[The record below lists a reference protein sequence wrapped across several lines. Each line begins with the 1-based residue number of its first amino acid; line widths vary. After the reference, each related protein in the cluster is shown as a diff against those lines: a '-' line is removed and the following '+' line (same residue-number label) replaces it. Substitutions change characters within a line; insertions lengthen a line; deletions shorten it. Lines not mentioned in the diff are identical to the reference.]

1 MHKPS
6 LRILAAC
13 LSGLVLA
20 GCGSGSGDAA
30 PSGNPTDN
38 PAPVTPPVV
47 ADWPAVDGGF
57 GVPAT
62 TFTLP
67 ATLAGKITSDSI
79 YLADIQ
85 ATFPQVD
92 WANLDR
98 LYIPAGHYKFI
109 SIGNLP
115 VRSASRRLV
124 ISNTGG
130 QVRVG
135 ALGHYYL
142 FNLAGG
148 ANWVLTGRYDPV
160 SKTGDAAYPG
170 HRGGSFANTQGRYGI
185 VIDDEFTSSG
195 VSGLAVR
202 GGATDFEIEYVE
214 IARTE
219 FAGIMAKTD
228 STASA
233 TMANVALHDNYIH
246 DTGSE
251 GLYIGSTQAQP
262 QHQIRDWR
270 IYNNRI
276 LRTGTEA
283 IQLGQLGGTNDVHHN
298 VFGPA
303 AIDWRAAFQDY
314 QDNNFQ
320 IGIREGEL
328 RVHDNIFVG
337 SAGSMV
343 SFFAHE
349 VSGDA
354 TAANVGVTFS
364 RNYFS
369 GMRNLG
375 MYVNATALPG
385 MSYRFDAN
393 VWRAWRF
400 ERNQV
405 YTNETAPD
413 HLLRIANTATPISFT
428 GGEWRGPAKFANVLA
443 SGEGTSGNVSGSGN
457 TRADVEAVRFVN
469 AGLPDG
475 FDPLRLEMWTDV
487 ATRGGN
493 TPVSYEAGFIVMH
506 MGVPYRCKLSPCAA
520 GQVPDANPATWEAL
534 SPFADDVRVVPG
546 SRFAGWGV
554 VPQ

>member
-1 MHKPS
+1 MGTGAAG
-6 LRILAAC
+6 LRRLTAWLAALALAAC
-13 LSGLVLA
+13 
-20 GCGSGSGDAA
+20 GSGGGDDTPPPSAPPA
-30 PSGNPTDN
+30 PSP
-38 PAPVTPPVV
+38 PPVTG
-47 ADWPAVDGGF
+47 WPTGDGAF
-57 GVPAT
+57 GAPAS

-67 ATLAGKITSDSI
+67 ATLAGKITADSI
-79 YLADIQ
+79 YLADVQ

-92 WANLDR
+92 WATLDR
-98 LYIPAGHYKFI
+98 LYIPAGHYRFI
-109 SIGNLP
+109 HIGNLP
-115 VRSASRRLV
+115 VRSAGRRLV
-124 ISNTGG
+124 ITNTGG

-135 ALGHYYL
+135 ALGHHYL

-160 SKTGDAAYPG
+160 SKTGDAGYPG
-170 HRGGSFANTQGRYGI
+170 HRGGQFAHTQGRYGI
-185 VIDDEFTSSG
+185 VVDDAFTSSG

-202 GGATDFEIEYVE
+202 GGATDFEIEFVE
-214 IARTE
+214 IARVE

-228 STASA
+228 STAQA
-233 TMANVALHDNYIH
+233 TMSNVALHDNYIH

-262 QHQIRDWR
+262 QHQIRNWR
-270 IYNNRI
+270 IHNNRI

-283 IQLGQLGGTNDVHHN
+283 IQLGQLGGTNEVHHN

-328 RVHDNIFVG
+328 RVHDNIFIG
-337 SAGSMV
+337 SAGSTV
-343 SFFAHE
+343 SLFAQA
-349 VSGDA
+349 VNGDA
-354 TAANVGVTFS
+354 TAGNVGIAFS

-369 GMRNLG
+369 DMRNLG
-375 MYVNATALPG
+375 MYVNNVALPG
-385 MSYRFDAN
+385 MNYRFENN

-405 YTNETAPD
+405 YAGDTAPG
-413 HLLRIANTATPISFT
+413 HLLRVANTTTPVSFSGDTWSHPT
-428 GGEWRGPAKFANVLA
+428 GFINVLA
-443 SGEGTSGNVSGSGN
+443 GGSGTSGNVSGSGN
-457 TRADVEAVRFVN
+457 MRTEVEAVRFVD

-475 FDPLRLEMWTDV
+475 FDYLTLEMWTDV

-493 TPVSYEAGFIVMH
+493 APVSYAQGFLVMH
-506 MGVPYRCKLSPCAA
+506 NGAPYRCRLSPCPA
-520 GQVPDANPATWEAL
+520 GVVPEGNPATWEAL
-534 SPFADDVRVVPG
+534 APFADDVRVVPG
-546 SRFAGWGV
+546 SRFEGRGL

>member
-1 MHKPS
+1 MRREIRTVAAWW
-6 LRILAAC
+6 LCLALVAC
-13 LSGLVLA
+13 G
-20 GCGSGSGDAA
+20 GSGGTPAEGAGDPPPPQA
-30 PSGNPTDN
+30 GWPTG
-38 PAPVTPPVV
+38 
-47 ADWPAVDGGF
+47 DGAF
-57 GVPAT
+57 GAPAT

-67 ATLAGKITSDSI
+67 ASLAGKITSDSI

-85 ATFPQVD
+85 ATFPDVD
-92 WANLDR
+92 WAQLDR

-124 ISNTGG
+124 ISNSGG

-142 FNLAGG
+142 LNLSGG

-170 HRGGSFANTQGRYGI
+170 HRGGRFAHSQGTYGI
-185 VIDDEFTSSG
+185 VVDDAFVASG
-195 VSGLAVR
+195 VSGLAVH

-214 IARTE
+214 IARVA

-228 STASA
+228 NSASA
-233 TMANVALHDNYIH
+233 TMSNVALHDNYIH

-262 QHQIRDWR
+262 QHPIRGWR
-270 IYNNRI
+270 IHNNRI

-283 IQLGQLGGTNDVHHN
+283 IQLSQLSGTNEVHHN

-320 IGIREGEL
+320 IGIRDGEL
-328 RVHDNIFVG
+328 RVHDNLFIG
-337 SAGSMV
+337 SAGSTV
-343 SFFAHE
+343 SFFAHA
-349 VSGDA
+349 VAGDA
-354 TAANVGVTFS
+354 TASNVGVTI
-364 RNYFS
+364 RGNYFS
-369 GMRNLG
+369 DMRNLG
-375 MYVNATALPG
+375 MYVNSTALPG
-385 MSYRFDAN
+385 MSYRFEDN
-393 VWRAWRF
+393 VWRGWRY

-405 YTNETAPD
+405 YTNETAPE
-413 HLLRIANTATPISFT
+413 HLLRVANTATPITFS
-428 GGEWRGPAKFANVLA
+428 GNAWGGPAQFANVLA
-443 SGEGTSGNVSGSGN
+443 SGAGTNGNVSGSGN
-457 TRADVEAVRFVN
+457 QRVDVEAVRFVD

-475 FDPLRLEMWTDV
+475 FDYLRLEMWTDV

-493 TPVSYEAGFIVMH
+493 APVTYAQGSIVMH
-506 MGVPYRCKLSPCAA
+506 LGTPYRCRLSPCPA
-520 GQVPDANPATWEAL
+520 GQVPSANPATWEVLAA
-534 SPFADDVRVVPG
+534 FADDVRVAPG
-546 SRFAGWGV
+546 SRFAGLGLQ
-554 VPQ
+554 PQ

>member
-1 MHKPS
+1 MGTGAAG
-6 LRILAAC
+6 LWRLTAWLAALALAAC
-13 LSGLVLA
+13 
-20 GCGSGSGDAA
+20 GSGGGDDTPPPSAPPA
-30 PSGNPTDN
+30 PSP
-38 PAPVTPPVV
+38 PPVT
-47 ADWPAVDGGF
+47 DWPTGDGAF
-57 GVPAT
+57 GTPAT

-109 SIGNLP
+109 FIGNLP
-115 VRSASRRLV
+115 VRSASRKLV

-170 HRGGSFANTQGRYGI
+170 HRGGAFANTQGRYGI
-185 VIDDEFTSSG
+185 VIDDAFTSSD

-214 IARTE
+214 IARVE

-283 IQLGQLGGTNDVHHN
+283 IQLGQLGGTNEVHHN

-320 IGIREGEL
+320 VGIREGEL
-328 RVHDNIFVG
+328 RVHDNVFIG
-337 SAGSMV
+337 SAGSTV
-343 SFFAHE
+343 SFFAQA

-354 TAANVGVTFS
+354 TAGNVGVTFS

-369 GMRNLG
+369 DMRNLG
-375 MYVNATALPG
+375 MYVNNTALPG
-385 MSYRFDAN
+385 MSYRFEGN

-405 YTNETAPD
+405 YTSDTAPD
-413 HLLRIANTATPISFT
+413 HLLRIANTTTPTSFT
-428 GGEWRGPAKFANVLA
+428 GDTWSNPAKYVNVLA
-443 SGEGTSGNVSGSGN
+443 SGVGTSGNVSGSGN
-457 TRADVEAVRFVN
+457 TRVDEEAVRFVN

-475 FDPLRLEMWTDV
+475 FDYLKLEMWTDV

-493 TPVSYEAGFIVMH
+493 VPVTYEQGFIVMH
-506 MGVPYRCKLSPCAA
+506 MGVPYRCKLSPCPAGAA
-520 GQVPDANPATWEAL
+520 PAANPGTWEAL

-546 SRFAGWGV
+546 SRFAGRGLM
-554 VPQ
+554 PQ